1 MEGKAPQERKL
12 PDGIPS
18 MRTVTEDCG
27 MPESQMRRLS
37 KLPLTVS
44 GGGGNPS
51 LGPTWA
57 AKPAALLRRQLQRPF
72 PGMAR
77 PLSLRVLA
85 AGASAALLLASCQQK
100 PSAELQQL
108 QQRQEQ
114 LEVKIQQLEQKL
126 NAVAPGNGAD
136 PAGKPPAGSIK
147 SLTYRSGTADDR
159 LRIYWA
165 DGSTTNLPCKQ
176 EQATLVCG

>member
-1 MEGKAPQERKL
+1 
-12 PDGIPS
+12 
-18 MRTVTEDCG
+18 
-27 MPESQMRRLS
+27 
-37 KLPLTVS
+37 
-44 GGGGNPS
+44 
-51 LGPTWA
+51 
-57 AKPAALLRRQLQRPF
+57 
-72 PGMAR
+72 MAR
-77 PLSLRVLA
+77 ISSLQALA
-85 AGASAALLLASCQQK
+85 AGAGAALLLASCQRQ

-108 QQRQEQ
+108 QQMQQRQEQ
-114 LEVKIQQLEQKL
+114 VEVKIQQLEQKL

-136 PAGKPPAGSIK
+136 PAGKPPAGAIK

>member
-1 MEGKAPQERKL
+1 
-12 PDGIPS
+12 
-18 MRTVTEDCG
+18 
-27 MPESQMRRLS
+27 
-37 KLPLTVS
+37 
-44 GGGGNPS
+44 
-51 LGPTWA
+51 
-57 AKPAALLRRQLQRPF
+57 
-72 PGMAR
+72 MAR

-85 AGASAALLLASCQQK
+85 AGASAALLLASCQRK
-100 PSAELQQL
+100 PSAEL

-165 DGSTTNLPCKQ
+165 DGSITNLPCKQ